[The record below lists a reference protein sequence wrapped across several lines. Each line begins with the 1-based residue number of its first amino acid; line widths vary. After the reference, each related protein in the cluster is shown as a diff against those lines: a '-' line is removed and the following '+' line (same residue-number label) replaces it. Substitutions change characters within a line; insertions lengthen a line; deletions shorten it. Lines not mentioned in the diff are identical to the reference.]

1 MKILLTT
8 ILTIFT
14 VITYGQVDST
24 YQIDKEL
31 QACLDSSENY
41 TTKGMTDCV
50 SMATQKWDVKLNK
63 AYKELL
69 DLLTAEQ
76 KEKLKIAQRQWIEYR
91 DKEIEF
97 SNQLYYDM
105 QGTMWIPV
113 AAQTKL
119 DLTRKRTIELETYIA
134 NLTIDK

>member
-1 MKILLTT
+1 MKIVLTM
-8 ILTIFT
+8 ILTIFS

-31 QACLDSSENY
+31 QDCLDSSENY

-50 SMATQKWDVKLNK
+50 STATEKWDTELNK
-63 AYKELL
+63 AYIELL
-69 DLLTAEQ
+69 DLLTTEQ
-76 KEKLKIAQRQWIEYR
+76 KEKLKIAQREWIEYR

-119 DLTRKRTIELETYIA
+119 DLTRKRTIELESYIA

>member
-1 MKILLTT
+1 MKILLTI
-8 ILTIFT
+8 ILTTFS

-31 QACLDSSENY
+31 QDCLDSSENY

-50 SMATQKWDVKLNK
+50 SKATLEWETELIKKYRK
-63 AYKELL
+63 LL
-69 DLLTAEQ
+69 DLLTEEQ
-76 KEKLKIAQRQWIEYR
+76 KEKLKIAQREWIQYR

-97 SNQLYYDM
+97 INQLYYDM
-105 QGTMWIPV
+105 QGTMWIPI

-119 DLTRKRTIELETYIA
+119 SLTRKRTIELESYIA